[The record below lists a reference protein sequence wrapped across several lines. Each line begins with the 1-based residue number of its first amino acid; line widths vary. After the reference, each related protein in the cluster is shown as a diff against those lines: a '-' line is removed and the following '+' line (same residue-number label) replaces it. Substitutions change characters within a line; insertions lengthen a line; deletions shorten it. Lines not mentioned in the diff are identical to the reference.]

1 MEKQFRTIS
10 LLVAG
15 LVVFSFLGFYKTYF
29 HLFPQFRGTK
39 WVVHFHVLT
48 VLCWFAM
55 LVGQAALAAKGQ
67 LDFHRKIGRASYLLF
82 PLIVFGFVL
91 MADYGQTRH
100 KEPALLG
107 ATLFD
112 ASLFA
117 LFYGLA
123 IWNRK
128 NPTYHSRYMILTA
141 LPFINPGLG
150 RFIGPEV
157 SVSVEFMLLVFLLV
171 LAAVKK
177 QVYKPYLAGLCGFIV
192 AMAAVMYVSE
202 INPAILEGLWDSIWG

>member
-29 HLFPQFRGTK
+29 HLFPQFLGTK

-55 LVGQAALAAKGQ
+55 LMGQAALAAKGR
-67 LDFHRKIGRASYLLF
+67 LDLHRKIGKASYLLF
-82 PLIVFGFVL
+82 PVILSGFVL

-107 ATLFD
+107 ATMFD

-117 LFYGLA
+117 LFYVLA

-128 NPTYHSRYMILTA
+128 NPTYHSRYMVLTA

-157 SVSVEFMLLVFLLV
+157 SITVEFLLLV
-171 LAAVKK
+171 LLLIQAIVKK

-192 AMAAVMYVSE
+192 AMGAVLYVSV
-202 INPAILEGLWDSIWG
+202 INPAILEGLWDRIWR

>member
-1 MEKQFRTIS
+1 MQKQFRTIA

-15 LVVFSFLGFYKTYF
+15 LVVFSFLGFHKTYF
-29 HLFPQFRGTK
+29 HLFPHFRGTAG
-39 WVVHFHVLT
+39 VVHYHVLT

-55 LVGQAALAAKGQ
+55 LVGQAALAARGR
-67 LDFHRKIGRASYLLF
+67 LDLHRKIGKASYVLF
-82 PLIVFGFVL
+82 PLILLGFVL

-107 ATLFD
+107 ATMFD

-117 LFYGLA
+117 RF
-123 IWNRK
+123 
-128 NPTYHSRYMILTA
+128 MVLTA

-157 SVSVEFMLLVFLLV
+157 SVTVEFLLLVIFLLV
-171 LAAVKK
+171 AVFKK
-177 QVYKPYLAGLCGFIV
+177 QVYKPYLAGLVGFVV
-192 AMAAVMYVSE
+192 AMSLVMYVSE
-202 INPAILEGLWDSIWG
+202 INPAIMEGLWDMIWG

>member
-1 MEKQFRTIS
+1 MQKQFRTIAV
-10 LLVAG
+10 LVAG

-29 HLFPQFRGTK
+29 HLFPGFRSTAA
-39 WVVHFHVLT
+39 VVHFHVLS

-55 LVGQAALAAKGQ
+55 LAGQAALAAKGR
-67 LDFHRKIGRASYLLF
+67 LELHRKIGKASYLLF
-82 PLIVFGFVL
+82 PLIIFGFLL

-100 KEPALLG
+100 KEPDLLG
-107 ATLFD
+107 ATMFD

-123 IWNRK
+123 IWNRR
-128 NPTYHSRYMILTA
+128 NPAFHSRYMILTA

-157 SVSVEFMLLVFLLV
+157 SISVEFLLLLAFLL
-171 LAAVKK
+171 LAFFKK
-177 QVYKPYLAGLCGFIV
+177 QVYKPYLVGLCGFVV
-192 AMAAVMYVSE
+192 AMAVVMYVSA
-202 INPAILEGLWDSIWG
+202 INPSVLEGVWEMIWG

>member
-1 MEKQFRTIS
+1 MQKQFRTIA

-15 LVVFSFLGFYKTYF
+15 LVVFSFLGFHKTYF
-29 HLFPQFRGTK
+29 HLFPHFRGTAG
-39 WVVHFHVLT
+39 VVHYHVLT

-55 LVGQAALAAKGQ
+55 LVGQAALAARGR
-67 LDFHRKIGRASYLLF
+67 LDLHRKIGKASYVLF
-82 PLIVFGFVL
+82 PLILLGFVL

-107 ATLFD
+107 ATMFD

-128 NPTYHSRYMILTA
+128 NTAYHSRFMVLTA

-157 SVSVEFMLLVFLLV
+157 SVTVEFLLLVIFLLV
-171 LAAVKK
+171 AVFKK
-177 QVYKPYLAGLCGFIV
+177 QVYKPYLAGLVGFVV
-192 AMAAVMYVSE
+192 AMSLVMYVSE
-202 INPAILEGLWDSIWG
+202 INPAIMEGLWDMIWG